1 MINQF
6 HEKIAFSRFIRFD
19 TNETLDAFSEH
30 CTIHRVINNLSRF
43 GVSHKNVVARTATG
57 RILAN
62 LTENLGVDAIWD
74 AYHKRDSSE
83 AVETLYRAAAQLLN
97 DGSLDVRQEAKRIF
111 IVLMQDDHFEY
122 NVKKIVASELYNK
135 IKKSLINLAKQ
146 LSEQQNKP

>member
-1 MINQF
+1 M
-6 HEKIAFSRFIRFD
+6 
-19 TNETLDAFSEH
+19 
-30 CTIHRVINNLSRF
+30 
-43 GVSHKNVVARTATG
+43 SHKNVVARTATG

-83 AVETLYRAAAQLLN
+83 AVETLYRAAAKLLN

-122 NVKKIVASELYNK
+122 NVKKIVAPELYNK

-146 LSEQQNKP
+146 LSENKP